1 MSSRNGF
8 FVQCDHLLA
17 SPGRR
22 CVGDWLDLVITGFIF
37 VLSLWLL
44 TQMDVDVDVEAAR
57 IGSVSLSV
65 AYFLFCD
72 CLPNGQSMGK
82 RLVGLSVKSAR
93 TGQDCNVIQ
102 SIFRNALGAL
112 LGPIDSLF
120 ILGKKRQRLGDKLV
134 NTIVIKLS

>member
-1 MSSRNGF
+1 M
-8 FVQCDHLLA
+8 A

>member
-37 VLSLWLL
+37 VLSLWLS
-44 TQMDVDVDVEAAR
+44 TQMDVDVEAAR

-72 CLPNGQSMGK
+72 CLPNGQSVGK

-102 SIFRNALGAL
+102 SISRNALGAL

-120 ILGKKRQRLGDKLV
+120 ILGKKRQRLGDKLA
-134 NTIVIKLS
+134 NTMVIKLS

>member
-1 MSSRNGF
+1 MSSRDGF
-8 FVQCDHLLA
+8 LVQCDHLLA

-44 TQMDVDVDVEAAR
+44 TQMDVDVEAAR

-72 CLPNGQSMGK
+72 CLPNGQSVGK
-82 RLVGLSVKSAR
+82 RLVGLSLELAKTVTSF
-93 TGQDCNVIQ
+93 N
-102 SIFRNALGAL
+102 
-112 LGPIDSLF
+112 
-120 ILGKKRQRLGDKLV
+120 
-134 NTIVIKLS
+134 LSSEMH